1 MPHVP
6 QFVSAVTAACLVIE
20 KHKFDAVGGF
30 DQDIA
35 VAFNDVDFCLRI
47 EAAGW
52 RNVYVPHALLLH
64 HESKS
69 RGNDLSPENIDRFR
83 RELEIL
89 QRRWGTAT
97 YLDPLLNPNLD
108 HYNETFVIGL

>member
-1 MPHVP
+1 
-6 QFVSAVTAACLVIE
+6 
-20 KHKFDAVGGF
+20 
-30 DQDIA
+30 
-35 VAFNDVDFCLRI
+35 LRI
-47 EAAGW
+47 EGAGW